1 MKPLSDLNSI
11 LQDGYSLQ
19 YIWEHQGLQNVTI
32 STHQIGELVLSSGR
46 IIPCDPLIV
55 PDIRYHLKKTV
66 KPGRYPVIVS
76 VADFQPAGDMRFT
89 CAMLKFSDEVT
100 VKWEVALIN
109 EPNTSQTD
117 DRTTYGVDAGTGC
130 FVDWD
135 AAEII
140 ADLVSLKVQ
149 YPEKDEFEEFCDR
162 VLAEMEENSFGN
174 YPLTAGWANMQ
185 VSDDTEANIIAFSSG
200 WGDGGYASFWG
211 YDEEGNLTSLV
222 TDFALFPKD
231 EGTA

>member
-1 MKPLSDLNSI
+1 MKPLSDLDVI

-19 YIWEHQGLQNVTI
+19 YFWQHQGLQNVTI
-32 STHQIGELVLSSGR
+32 STHQIGELVLTSGR

-55 PDIRYHLKKTV
+55 PDVRYHLKKIV

-76 VADFQPAGDMRFT
+76 VADFQPAGDTRIA
-89 CAMLKFSDEVT
+89 CAMLKFSDGKT
-100 VKWEVALIN
+100 VKWETAFIN
-109 EPNTSQTD
+109 EPAQNRTD

-140 ADLVSLKVQ
+140 ADLVSLEVR
-149 YPEKDEFEEFCDR
+149 YPEKDDFEEFCDR
-162 VLAEMEENSFGN
+162 VLAEMERNSFGK
-174 YPLTAGWANMQ
+174 YPLTASWANMQ
-185 VSDDTEANIIAFSSG
+185 VSEDTEANITAFSSG

-211 YDEEGNLTSLV
+211 YDEAGDLTSLV

-231 EGTA
+231 EGMA